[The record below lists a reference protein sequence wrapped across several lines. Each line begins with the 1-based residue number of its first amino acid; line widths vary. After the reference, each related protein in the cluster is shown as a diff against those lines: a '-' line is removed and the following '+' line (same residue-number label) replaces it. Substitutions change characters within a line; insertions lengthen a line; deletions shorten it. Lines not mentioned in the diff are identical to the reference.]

1 MFATVWLKEVKAHLF
16 TWKGLV
22 WLVLAALLFSLTC
35 YLLLT
40 DAELTLLDHSEML
53 WLLSMIIIGTA
64 FLIVTIDASSTITSE
79 FENGTAESL
88 FLSPLPLRDFILG
101 KLLASLTLW
110 FAILAVA
117 TPYIIVTAA
126 GTGLAPAFLGYV
138 ALLGTLGIIAL
149 ITVIF
154 GLSLL
159 FRSVKSTLTTSLVV
173 LLAFTV
179 PALFSSTLKSNP
191 TARFIAQINPVD
203 NIFASLDNV
212 LVDYQRSMA
221 QNWRFIW
228 PLLAFLVI
236 ALGFMLLAAKRFR
249 RQGVVRSE

>member
-1 MFATVWLKEVKAHLF
+1 MFATVWLKELKAHLF

-40 DAELTLLDHSEML
+40 DAELTLLDHTEML

-64 FLIVTIDASSTITSE
+64 FLIVTIDASSLITSE
-79 FENGTAESL
+79 FEKETAESL
-88 FLSPLPLRDFILG
+88 FLSPLPLGQFILG

-110 FAILAVA
+110 FTILLIA

-138 ALLGTLGIIAL
+138 ALLGTLGIFAI
-149 ITVIF
+149 IMIIF
-154 GLSLL
+154 GISLL
-159 FRSVKSTLTTSLVV
+159 FRSIKSTLTTSLVV

-179 PALFSSTLKSNP
+179 PALFSSTLKNNP
-191 TARFIAQINPVD
+191 AAQFFAKVNPVD
-203 NIFASLDNV
+203 NIFSSLDNV
-212 LVDYQRSMA
+212 LVDFQRSIS
-221 QNWRFIW
+221 QNWQFIW
-228 PLLAFLVI
+228 PLLVFLGVAF
-236 ALGFMLLAAKRFR
+236 GFMLLAVKRFR
-249 RQGVVRSE
+249 RRGVVRGD